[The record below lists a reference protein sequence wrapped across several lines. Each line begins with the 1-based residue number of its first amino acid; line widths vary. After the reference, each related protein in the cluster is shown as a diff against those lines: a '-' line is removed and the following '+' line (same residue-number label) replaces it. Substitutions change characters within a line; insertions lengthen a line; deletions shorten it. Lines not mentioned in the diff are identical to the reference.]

1 VVQVRKKF
9 SFGLTLAEGKKVP
22 RVELHT
28 ANRVSTNVV
37 RCSETNRKRST
48 DVVTISDCPDRKDLA
63 DDNDW
68 RGLIIRWFV
77 WRVADLNDRVPVGGL
92 TGCGGLLRGFVGGAL

>member
-1 VVQVRKKF
+1 
-9 SFGLTLAEGKKVP
+9 
-22 RVELHT
+22 
-28 ANRVSTNVV
+28 VV

-77 WRVADLNDRVPVGGL
+77 WRVADLNDRVPLGGDDRVNGMRGAVERICWWCALMMVMEINAENRVGVRYG
-92 TGCGGLLRGFVGGAL
+92 TPKI